1 MDSNERKLKIVHR
14 VGGVVLFALFLMITF
29 PPIVELFDR
38 NDIWL
43 GGFPL
48 SQVYVFMIPFLGALT
63 LMVMYQFDKK
73 YSKEEGGNE

>member
-14 VGGVVLFALFLMITF
+14 VGGVVLMVLFLMITF